1 MAGKSA
7 LIAGLTEDV
16 TAFIERQQ
24 ELMFNERDFQ
34 MQLAVALRASG
45 HYDDVDVE
53 YFIPNALA
61 TSRGYEWSSDLRL
74 DLVVR
79 VGEEYA
85 VVELKY
91 PTRRIVTDIERF
103 NTVLPGVEIVKNHGA
118 QDIVSYNFWKDVRR
132 IEIIRELFPGHVA
145 GGVAVMLTND
155 TYYTRGPRAGSICDA
170 FSTAGGREHVH
181 GPMEWARPT
190 STTKGLPPFTLTGD
204 HSVTWHDT
212 TIDNHQFHYTLIIV

>member
-1 MAGKSA
+1 MLGKSA

-16 TAFIERQQ
+16 AAFIERQQ

-61 TSRGYEWSSDLRL
+61 TSHGYEWSSDLRL

-79 VGEEYA
+79 VGDEYA

-91 PTRRIVTDIERF
+91 PTRRIITDIERF
-103 NTVLPGVEIVKNHGA
+103 RTVLPGVEIVKNHGA

-132 IEIIRELFPGHVA
+132 IEIIHELFPANVA

-155 TYYTRGPRAGSICDA
+155 AYYVRGPRGGSICEP
-170 FSTAGGREHVH
+170 FSTAADRRHVH
-181 GPMEWARPT
+181 GTLDWTRPT
-190 STTKGLPPFTLTGD
+190 AVTKGLPSFTLSGD
-204 HSVTWHDT
+204 YSVTWHDT
-212 TIDNHQFHYTLIIV
+212 TIDGHQFHYTLIII